1 MRNRLQNFRKRLSV
15 TLSKK
20 ETGIPLLAADYTLE
34 IGNRSVPIREGQTVT
49 LPNPGGS
56 QLQITLKPAADAS
69 GMRTYSANGITF
81 QYPATV
87 RPQEVDLANGQAK
100 LIKLTDLTMFQVLP
114 KLDSANRKGFI
125 DGTLKGFKTTFP
137 GKVSDRLY
145 PVSLT
150 LGGKKWTGS
159 YFKAT
164 LDNQEFRFNSYLI
177 DHGSHLCTHA
187 AGAVRP
193 GRSGCGAGQTT
204 ARHLPLSGVTCL
216 PERLVIVQKRESR
229 LRHKSGARNRSDG
242 SSRFRSV
249 T

>member
-1 MRNRLQNFRKRLSV
+1 MVRSFSLL
-15 TLSKK
+15 LLL
-20 ETGIPLLAADYTLE
+20 TGIPLLAADYTLE

-87 RPQEVDLANGQAK
+87 RPQEVDLASGQAK

-114 KLDSANRKGFI
+114 KLDAANRKGFI

-145 PVSLT
+145 PASLT

-177 DHGSHLCTHA
+177 AHGDHTYALM
-187 AGAVRP
+187 
-193 GRSGCGAGQTT
+193 
-204 ARHLPLSGVTCL
+204 LLELSGQAG
-216 PERLVIVQKRESR
+216 PDAALVKQ
-229 LRHKSGARNRSDG
+229 LRDTF
-242 SSRFRSV
+242 RFLE
-249 T
+249 